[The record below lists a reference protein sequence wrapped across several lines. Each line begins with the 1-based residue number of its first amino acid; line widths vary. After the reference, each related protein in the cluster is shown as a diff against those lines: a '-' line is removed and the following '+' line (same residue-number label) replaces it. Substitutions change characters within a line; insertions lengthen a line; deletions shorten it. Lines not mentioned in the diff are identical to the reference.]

1 MANWEK
7 LNKEFD
13 DALDS
18 MTSEDWELW
27 ASKRVKQTTRTM
39 KKEIKLWLT
48 SLFLK
53 WAMNTCPEGNFKNN
67 FSLFLRE
74 NITNL

>member
-1 MANWEK
+1 
-7 LNKEFD
+7 
-13 DALDS
+13 
-18 MTSEDWELW
+18 
-27 ASKRVKQTTRTM
+27 M

-67 FSLFLRE
+67 FYLFLRE
-74 NITNL
+74 NIKNL